1 MVTAES
7 WQDVKNRFSAVAHDG
22 GHDLAVSGSDVLGGT
37 AAARHRFTLVAT
49 GASRLLGAGGDSGY
63 EKWLTTLREKLRHLK
78 PAYFSVDTL
87 TSWRPKSRTLP
98 ISKIDLPAGGTR
110 QASDDTGATC
120 IDPAALVAAT
130 KRAGTSMV
138 VTPDGNRFIVRRA
151 DRDIYTAYVALKRTR
166 VPCLVYEQATSGT
179 SGTAQPVETVTEH
192 EAIHPV
198 CLASIELCDLLAD
211 EVFASESPAQGKP
224 RDRQSTA
231 RRAARTRETRARHQ
245 RWRKAHRD
253 LQKSRPHMSK
263 VWYARQIAR
272 QMIAEG
278 RADATIRKHL
288 IT

>member
-7 WQDVKNRFSAVAHDG
+7 WQDVKNRFTAVAQDG
-22 GHDLAVSGSDVLGGT
+22 GHELAVSGSDVLGGT

-63 EKWLTTLREKLRHLK
+63 EKWLTTLREKLRPLK

-87 TSWRPKSRTLP
+87 MSWRPKSRTLP

-179 SGTAQPVETVTEH
+179 SGTPQPEETVTEH

-231 RRAARTRETRARHQ
+231 RRAARG
-245 RWRKAHRD
+245 AHPRD
-253 LQKSRPHMSK
+253 AGAPPTL
-263 VWYARQIAR
+263 
-272 QMIAEG
+272 AE
-278 RADATIRKHL
+278 RT
-288 IT
+288 